1 MNEELTNDQNQ
12 DQVEDVD
19 YANNY
24 EKVIIAA
31 KHARLIN
38 NKRLVEKE
46 QLSLEEIAELD
57 QRKVTSI
64 ALEEFEAHE
73 IEFERK
79 KSDSEEETYDLT

>member
-1 MNEELTNDQNQ
+1 MTEELNNDQEQ
-12 DQVEDVD
+12 SDQPM
-19 YANNY
+19 ANIY

-31 KHARLIN
+31 KHARRIN
-38 NKRLVEKE
+38 NKRLAEKE

-64 ALEEFEAHE
+64 ALEDFDAKE
-73 IEFERK
+73 IKFERK